1 MILCRP
7 LQEPDVELLLE
18 LQALIAFV
26 LVDRLEGDVL
36 QPLRVDGDLEWQDG
50 DGLMGCRQRLE
61 VGIQVLLCACVREP
75 CERERCAREHRDCG
89 QSLHEASDGGWDG
102 GH

>member
-50 DGLMGCRQRLE
+50 DGLVGCRQRLE
-61 VGIQVLLCACVREP
+61 VGIQVLLRTCLRQPREGN
-75 CERERCAREHRDCG
+75 RCAQEQRDCG
-89 QSLHEASDGGWDG
+89 QSLHDAS
-102 GH
+102 